1 MCIRDSS
8 YTIIGGEVNLA
19 QRLEAHSD
27 PGGILMSYET
37 YCYVQDW
44 VEVEERQPVKMKG
57 IARDVKTFAVMGPKK
72 TQASSNVALSHQA
85 GVHIDL
91 DLDTLDPIERQKLA
105 EQLRAVAH
113 QIS

>member
-1 MCIRDSS
+1 
-8 YTIIGGEVNLA
+8 
-19 QRLEAHSD
+19 
-27 PGGILMSYET
+27 MSYET

-57 IARDVKTFAVMGPKK
+57 IARDVKTFAVLGPKQ
-72 TQASSNVALSHQA
+72 TQAPGNVALNHQA

-91 DLDTLDPIERQKLA
+91 DLATLNPTERQQLA
-105 EQLRAVAH
+105 EQLRALDN